1 MKSTRIGFVT
11 IVVLAAS
18 LIAGTRAANE
28 AKSGQDQDKESTKQK
43 LHDLMVERRDAFQ
56 QLVDVATAHNRDGTG
71 TIDALFRAKN
81 DLLEAEL
88 ELAKN
93 DDERIRIYEQRLDN
107 FRELEVLL
115 TRRHSSGLAPIE
127 SLISTKAE

>member
-93 DDERIRIYEQRLDN
+93 DDERIRITN
-107 FRELEVLL
+107 
-115 TRRHSSGLAPIE
+115 SGWTTSANWR
-127 SLISTKAE
+127 SC